1 MWKDV
6 IQLTGTFL
14 VVVLILF
21 LSWYLT
27 KRLGKYTGQMSNSNG
42 NLQVMDR
49 ISLGQNEALAVV
61 RAGEKYLLLGI
72 SHAGISCLCELDK
85 ETISHKQETV
95 AAAPRTD
102 FKELLQQLTKGKI
115 KNGK

>member
-14 VVVLILF
+14 AVVLVLF

-27 KRLGKYTGQMSNSNG
+27 RKLGRYTGQFGRSNG
-42 NLQVMDR
+42 NLQIIDR
-49 ISLGQNEALAVV
+49 ISLGQNEALALV
-61 RAGEKYLLLGI
+61 RAGDRFLLIGI

-85 ETISHKQETV
+85 GTVSNLQET
-95 AAAPRTD
+95 AADASGTD
-102 FKELLQQLTKGKI
+102 FKELLQQLTKGK
-115 KNGK
+115 KRNG

>member
-1 MWKDV
+1 MWKEV

-14 VVVLILF
+14 AVVLVLF

-27 KRLGKYTGQMSNSNG
+27 RRLGRYTGQLGRSAG
-42 NLQVMDR
+42 NLQIIDR

-61 RAGEKYLLLGI
+61 RAGERFLLIGI

-85 ETISHKQETV
+85 DTVSNVQET
-95 AAAPRTD
+95 AAASGTD
-102 FKELLQQLTKGKI
+102 FKGALQQLTKGKK
-115 KNGK
+115 KNG